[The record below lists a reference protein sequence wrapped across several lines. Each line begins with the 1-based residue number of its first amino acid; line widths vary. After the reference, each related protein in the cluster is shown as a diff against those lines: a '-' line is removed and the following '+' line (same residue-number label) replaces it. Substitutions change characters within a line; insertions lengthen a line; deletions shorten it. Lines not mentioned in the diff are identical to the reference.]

1 MVLQESST
9 CASKVL
15 SKARKKVV
23 LLVLSAPLVSTW
35 DSMASQAWLSSWVP
49 GTLALQSEQSIC
61 VDMCWFLWLVDV
73 NCWQLGS
80 MSPWRRGHCR
90 LCGASRCL
98 CASDLVTSVPDV
110 GQNDVRKRAQCESLM
125 LWMLKL
131 LIDETQII
139 QAYWTSWTSFYFDG
153 PWSQFTYF
161 TQCQLRSWRKTKMS
175 RKHKRHDIWTN
186 QLQTEKSIPQ
196 ACPLWTKT
204 MTFNWQEFLSFV
216 VRFHFSRGLE
226 AGQEYKVLWGVCIP
240 EGQIAAFRPWK
251 CRWPRPKSC
260 GQQTCLTTC

>member
-23 LLVLSAPLVSTW
+23 LLSAPLVSTW
-35 DSMASQAWLSSWVP
+35 DSMASQGWLSSWVP

-110 GQNDVRKRAQCESLM
+110 GQNDETRAVWKFNALDVE
-125 LWMLKL
+125 L
-131 LIDETQII
+131 LIDETQMI
-139 QAYWTSWTSFYFDG
+139 QSYWTSFYFDG
-153 PWSQFTYF
+153 PWSQFT
-161 TQCQLRSWRKTKMS
+161 
-175 RKHKRHDIWTN
+175 
-186 QLQTEKSIPQ
+186 
-196 ACPLWTKT
+196 
-204 MTFNWQEFLSFV
+204 
-216 VRFHFSRGLE
+216 
-226 AGQEYKVLWGVCIP
+226 
-240 EGQIAAFRPWK
+240 
-251 CRWPRPKSC
+251 
-260 GQQTCLTTC
+260 